1 VETLG
6 GWWSGPGS
14 QPGRETSSG
23 PFAGHGCR
31 GEEFGLAGDLI
42 VEETVEDLA
51 VIHQSTGS
59 QVPLVVVAEGLI
71 GVVIGEIDNRSVIA
85 GTGLA

>member
-1 VETLG
+1 M
-6 GWWSGPGS
+6 
-14 QPGRETSSG
+14 
-23 PFAGHGCR
+23 
-31 GEEFGLAGDLI
+31 
-42 VEETVEDLA
+42 EETVKDLA